1 MKTTKSIAVFI
12 VSYFILYFTL
22 SAIGC
27 MFYKS
32 PGDHYSYGECIGSTV
47 WFTIYNLFIGWWVA
61 GIVAHDYYESK

>member
-32 PGDHYSYGECIGSTV
+32 PGDHYSYAECIGSTP
-47 WFTIYNLFIGWWVA
+47 WFLMYTLFIGWWAA
-61 GIVAHDYYESK
+61 GIVASEYYETK